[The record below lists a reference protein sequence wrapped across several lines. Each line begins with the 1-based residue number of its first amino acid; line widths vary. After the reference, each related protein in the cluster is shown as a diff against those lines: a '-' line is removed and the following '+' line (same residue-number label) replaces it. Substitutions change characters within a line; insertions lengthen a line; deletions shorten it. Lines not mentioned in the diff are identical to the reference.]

1 MHKRMVAVVSG
12 RVQNVGYRAFV
23 LRYARG
29 LGLSGTVRN
38 LPSGEVEVVAEGDE
52 ASLNQLLTLLRQG
65 PPAAR
70 VRDVTVQWMEPNG
83 TGGGF
88 HIAW

>member
-1 MHKRMVAVVSG
+1 MRKKMVAVVSG

-23 LRYARG
+23 LRYARA

-38 LPSGEVEVVAEGDE
+38 LPSGQVEVIAEGDE
-52 ASLNQLLTLLRQG
+52 KTLNQLLTLLRQG

-70 VRDVTVQWMEPNG
+70 VTDVSVQWRDATG
-83 TGGGF
+83 TEDGF
-88 HIAW
+88 RIAW

>member
-1 MHKRMVAVVSG
+1 MRKKMVAVVSG

-23 LRYARG
+23 LRYARA

-38 LPSGEVEVVAEGDE
+38 LPSGQVEVIAEGDE
-52 ASLNQLLTLLRQG
+52 KTLHQLLTLLRQG

-70 VRDVTVQWMEPNG
+70 VTDISVQWGDATG
-83 TGGGF
+83 TENGF

>member
-1 MHKRMVAVVSG
+1 MHKRMVALVSG

-23 LRYARG
+23 LRYARA

-38 LPSGEVEVVAEGDE
+38 LPSGQVEVIAEGDE
-52 ASLNQLLTLLRQG
+52 KLLEHLLALLKQG
-65 PPAAR
+65 PPAAG
-70 VRDVTVQWMEPNG
+70 VTDVSVQWGDASG
-83 TGGGF
+83 TETGF

>member
-1 MHKRMVAVVSG
+1 MRKKMVAVVSG

-23 LRYARG
+23 LRYARA

-38 LPSGEVEVVAEGDE
+38 LPSGQVEVIAEGDE
-52 ASLNQLLTLLRQG
+52 KTLNQLLTLLRQG

-70 VRDVTVQWMEPNG
+70 VTDVSVQWGDATG
-83 TGGGF
+83 TLDGF
-88 HIAW
+88 RIAW

>member
-1 MHKRMVAVVSG
+1 MRKRMVAVVSG

-23 LRYARG
+23 LRYARA

-38 LPSGEVEVVAEGDE
+38 LPSGQVEVIAEGDE
-52 ASLNQLLTLLRQG
+52 KTLNQLLTLLRQG

-70 VRDVTVQWMEPNG
+70 VTDVSVQWG
-83 TGGGF
+83 DATGIEDGF
-88 HIAW
+88 RIAW

>member
-1 MHKRMVAVVSG
+1 MRKKMVALVSG

-23 LRYARG
+23 LRYARA
-29 LGLSGTVRN
+29 LGVSGTVRN
-38 LPSGEVEVVAEGDE
+38 LPSGQVEVIAEGDE
-52 ASLNQLLTLLRQG
+52 KTLNQLLALLKQG

-70 VRDVTVQWMEPNG
+70 VTDVLVQWG
-83 TGGGF
+83 DATGVEDGF

>member
-1 MHKRMVAVVSG
+1 MRKRMLAIVSG

-23 LRYARG
+23 LRYARA

-38 LPSGEVEVVAEGDE
+38 LPSGQVEVVAEGDE
-52 ASLNQLLTLLRQG
+52 KSLEQLLALLKQG

-70 VRDVTVQWMEPNG
+70 VDHVSVRWEDASGME
-83 TGGGF
+83 GGF

>member
-1 MHKRMVAVVSG
+1 MHKRMVALVSG

-23 LRYARG
+23 LRYARA

-38 LPSGEVEVVAEGDE
+38 LPSGQVEVIAEGDE
-52 ASLNQLLTLLRQG
+52 KLLEHLLALLKQG

-70 VRDVTVQWMEPNG
+70 VTDVSVQWGDASG
-83 TGGGF
+83 TETGF

>member
-1 MHKRMVAVVSG
+1 MRKKMVAVVSG

-23 LRYARG
+23 LRYARA

-38 LPSGEVEVVAEGDE
+38 LPSGQVEVIAEGDE
-52 ASLNQLLTLLRQG
+52 RTLNQLLTLLRQG

-70 VRDVTVQWMEPNG
+70 VTDVSVRWGDATG
-83 TGGGF
+83 TEDGF
-88 HIAW
+88 RIAW

>member
-1 MHKRMVAVVSG
+1 MRKRMVAVVSG

-23 LRYARG
+23 LRYARA

-38 LPSGEVEVVAEGDE
+38 LPSGQVEVIAEGDE
-52 ASLNQLLTLLRQG
+52 KTLNQLLTLLRQG

-70 VRDVTVQWMEPNG
+70 VTDVSVQWG
-83 TGGGF
+83 GATGIEDGF
-88 HIAW
+88 RIAW